1 MRVFPI
7 LATILTVG
15 TARVATPAEAAEIRL
30 TDPNVRAALERA
42 VARVRTEYGGKTPV
56 PGGPGRGVGR
66 QGRRVGASAWP
77 I

>member
-30 TDPNVRAALERA
+30 TDPSVQAA
-42 VARVRTEYGGKTPV
+42 PN
-56 PGGPGRGVGR
+56 GR
-66 QGRRVGASAWP
+66 
-77 I
+77 